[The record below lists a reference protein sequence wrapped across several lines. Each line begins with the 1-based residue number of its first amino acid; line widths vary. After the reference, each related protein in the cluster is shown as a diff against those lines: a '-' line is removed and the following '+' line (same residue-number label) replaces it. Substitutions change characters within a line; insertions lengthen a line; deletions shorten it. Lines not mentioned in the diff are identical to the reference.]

1 MLGVAG
7 RFGVGGSVTDA
18 ETFGTG
24 ADTVGTAGTGGG
36 ITLYPGGI
44 SNVAA
49 GGCTPVQLQI
59 HVRSPKAP
67 MVRVSTGIRNWM
79 LVQISQLKISP
90 PGGNK

>member
-49 GGCTPVQLQI
+49 GGCTPV
-59 HVRSPKAP
+59 
-67 MVRVSTGIRNWM
+67 RND
-79 LVQISQLKISP
+79 ISP
-90 PGGNK
+90 RRVASAVDWSSTACVYSLNTP